1 MIKPCTMY
9 HKIALGGGKT
19 RKTKVRCGYDGSIR
33 NQCRNG
39 VCPHFQ
45 PTFWWKLMKWSGRKR
60 R

>member
-1 MIKPCTMY
+1 MIKPCVMF
-9 HKIALGGGKT
+9 HKAKLSNGQK
-19 RKTKVRCGYDGSIR
+19 KVRCGYDGSIR